1 VLKEK
6 EIPLGTE
13 LVNIFGVNDQNL
25 NFLKS
30 QFPNS
35 KINLRGNIVYLEGS
49 KEDIQNATSIIDEL
63 LIMSSQNKKIDVED
77 LELMLNFQTNKE
89 SLDQKNNY
97 ISVYQDKVIKL
108 KNLSQFKYIENIN
121 KSVVTFGIG
130 PAGTGKTFLAVA
142 SAVKLYDEEKVK
154 KIVLTRPAVEAGE
167 RLGYLP
173 GDLSQKIDPYLVPL
187 FDSLEYFFGNENLQ
201 YLIEKRVIEI
211 VPLAYMRGRTLSNA
225 CIILDEAQ
233 NATVSQ
239 IKMFLTRIGD
249 ESKIIITGDES
260 QVDLQNKE
268 FSGLKKV
275 RKSLS
280 NIEEISIS
288 LFENKDIVRNKIVS
302 KILEVFPEK

>member
-97 ISVYQDKVIKL
+97 ISVYQDKIIKL

-154 KIVLTRPAVEAGE
+154 KIVLTRPALEAGE

>member
-1 VLKEK
+1 MLKEK

-97 ISVYQDKVIKL
+97 ISVYQDKIIKL

-211 VPLAYMRGRTLSNA
+211 IPLAYMRGRTLSNA